1 MQVSKNNIYTVSRLN
16 GEVRE
21 ILEGQLGK
29 IWLNG
34 EISNFSAPSSG
45 HWYLTLK
52 DHSSQIRC
60 AMFKGKNQS
69 VRFKPINGQ
78 QVLVR
83 GAISV
88 YEPRGDY
95 QLLIES
101 MLPAGDGMLAQQ
113 FEALKMKLAA
123 QGLFAADTKRSL
135 PKNIQRIGVITSP
148 TGAAIRDV
156 LHVLARRDPSI
167 EVIIYPTQV
176 QGENADLNICQAI
189 NMANTR
195 HEVDVLLLTRG
206 GGSLEDL
213 WCFNSEAL
221 AHTIYNSALLV
232 VSAVGHE
239 VDTTISDYVADVRAP
254 TPSAGAELLSQD
266 SENKS
271 QRLSTVLARLKQSA
285 SHYQLK
291 QEKRLNTL
299 EHRLQRLD
307 PKRTLEQFEQ
317 RFDEMQL
324 RLESA
329 LSQRLHRLARRQQLL
344 VSRLELQSPKHKL
357 NLESNRLSYLATRLQ
372 DSMQDILNQSQQRM
386 KYAAH
391 QLETVSPLATLSRGY
406 SITTDARAQVI
417 EDAAK
422 LNIGDSIHTRLL
434 HGQVVSKVIDVKV
447 AQVNTTEESLSS

>member
-1 MQVSKNNIYTVSRLN
+1 MQMAKKNIYTVSRLN
-16 GEVRE
+16 GEVRQ
-21 ILEGQLGK
+21 ILEGQIGK

-52 DHSSQIRC
+52 DHASQIRC
-60 AMFKGKNQS
+60 AMFKGRNQVVS
-69 VRFKPINGQ
+69 FKPINGQ
-78 QVLVR
+78 QVLVK

-101 MLPAGDGMLAQQ
+101 MLPAGDGLLAQQ
-113 FEALKMKLAA
+113 FDALKMKLAA
-123 QGLFAADTKRSL
+123 EGLFAADTKRPL

-176 QGENADLNICQAI
+176 QGETAAQSICQAI
-189 NMANTR
+189 NIANQR
-195 HEVDVLLLTRG
+195 LEVDVLLLTRG

-213 WCFNSEAL
+213 WCFNNEAL
-221 AHTIYNSALLV
+221 AHTIYNSALPI

-239 VDTTISDYVADVRAP
+239 VDTTISDYVADIRAP

-266 SENKS
+266 SDNKAQKLATALS
-271 QRLSTVLARLKQSA
+271 RLQQSA
-285 SHYQLK
+285 KHYQLK
-291 QEKRLNTL
+291 QERRLSLL
-299 EHRLQRLD
+299 EHRLQRQD
-307 PKRTLEQFEQ
+307 PKRTLQQFEQ
-317 RFDEMQL
+317 SFDEMQL

-329 LSQRLHRLARRQQLL
+329 LSNRLHLFSRRQQLL
-344 VSRLELQSPKHKL
+344 ASRLEQQSPKHKL
-357 NLESNRLSYLATRLQ
+357 TIEGNRLSYLTSRLQ
-372 DSMQDILNQSQQRM
+372 DALLDQLSQSEQRI

-406 SITTDARAQVI
+406 SITTDIHNQVV
-417 EDAAK
+417 DCADK
-422 LNIGDSIHTRLL
+422 LAIGDSLQTRLR
-434 HGQVVSKVIDVKV
+434 HGQVISTVTQIT
-447 AQVNTTEESLSS
+447 NNE

>member
-1 MQVSKNNIYTVSRLN
+1 MQVPKNNIYTVSRLN
-16 GEVRE
+16 GEVRQ

-29 IWLNG
+29 VWLNG

-52 DHSSQIRC
+52 DHYSQIRC
-60 AMFKGKNQS
+60 AMFKGRNQS
-69 VRFKPINGQ
+69 VSFKPVNGQ
-78 QVLVR
+78 QVLVK

-101 MLPAGDGMLAQQ
+101 MLPAGDGLLAQQ

-123 QGLFAADTKRSL
+123 QGLFAADTKRLL

-176 QGENADLNICQAI
+176 QGESADMNICQAI
-189 NMANTR
+189 NIANQR
-195 HEVDVLLLTRG
+195 LEVDVLLLTRG

-221 AHTIYNSALLV
+221 AHTIYNSALPV

-266 SENKS
+266 SDNKS
-271 QRLSTVLARLKQSA
+271 QRLATVLSRLKQSA

-291 QEKRLNTL
+291 QERRLSLL

-307 PKRTLEQFEQ
+307 PKRTLQQFEQ

-324 RLESA
+324 RLEAA
-329 LSQRLHRLARRQQLL
+329 LSNKLHGLSRRQQQLA
-344 VSRLELQSPKHKL
+344 SRLEQQSPKHKL
-357 NLESNRLSYLATRLQ
+357 ALETNRLSYLATRLQ
-372 DSMQDILNQSQQRM
+372 DAIQDTLNQSEQRI

-406 SITTDARAQVI
+406 SITTDTNHQVI
-417 EDAAK
+417 DNAAQ
-422 LNIGDSIHTRLL
+422 LSVGDRINTRLR
-434 HGQVVSKVIDVKV
+434 HGQVQSTVTHITDKS
-447 AQVNTTEESLSS
+447 

>member
-1 MQVSKNNIYTVSRLN
+1 MTDAKNNVYTVSRLN
-16 GEVRE
+16 GEVRQ

-34 EISNFSAPSSG
+34 EISNFSSPSSG

-52 DHSSQIRC
+52 DTHSQIRC
-60 AMFKGKNQS
+60 AMFKGRNQS
-69 VRFKPINGQ
+69 VSFKPVNGQ
-78 QVLVR
+78 QVLVK

-101 MLPAGDGMLAQQ
+101 MLPAGDGLLAQR

-123 QGLFAADTKRSL
+123 DGLFAAETKRPL

-148 TGAAIRDV
+148 TGAAVRDV

-176 QGENADLNICQAI
+176 QGMTADENICQAI
-189 NMANTR
+189 NIANQR
-195 HEVDVLLLTRG
+195 LEVDVLLLTRG

-221 AHTIYNSALLV
+221 AHTIYNSALPV

-266 SENKS
+266 SDNKAQKLATALS
-271 QRLSTVLARLKQSA
+271 RLAQSA
-285 SHYQLK
+285 KHYQLK
-291 QEKRLNTL
+291 QERRLSL
-299 EHRLQRLD
+299 IEHKLQRHD
-307 PKRTLEQFEQ
+307 PKRTIEQWEQ

-324 RLESA
+324 RLENA
-329 LSQRLHRLARRQQLL
+329 LKHRLHKLVMRQQTLSHAL
-344 VSRLELQSPKHKL
+344 NQQSPRHKLSLEASRLQYLDAQLQAAMADKL
-357 NLESNRLSYLATRLQ
+357 
-372 DSMQDILNQSQQRM
+372 QQTKQQLR
-386 KYAAH
+386 YVAH
-391 QLETVSPLATLSRGY
+391 QLETVSPLSTLSRGY
-406 SITTDARAQVI
+406 SISTNADRQVI
-417 EDAAK
+417 DSAGKVE
-422 LNIGDSIHTRLL
+422 IGDTLHTRLHSGKL
-434 HGQVVSKVIDVKV
+434 VSTVTQIETSD
-447 AQVNTTEESLSS
+447 

>member
-1 MQVSKNNIYTVSRLN
+1 MQVPKNNIYTVSRLN
-16 GEVRE
+16 GEVRQ

-52 DHSSQIRC
+52 DHYSQIRC
-60 AMFKGKNQS
+60 AMFKGRNQS
-69 VRFKPINGQ
+69 VSFKPVNGQ
-78 QVLVR
+78 QVIVK

-101 MLPAGDGMLAQQ
+101 MLPAGDGLLAQQ

-123 QGLFAADTKRSL
+123 QGLFAADTKRAL

-176 QGENADLNICQAI
+176 QGENADVNICQAI
-189 NMANTR
+189 NIANQR
-195 HEVDVLLLTRG
+195 LEVDVLLLTRG

-221 AHTIYNSALLV
+221 AHTIYNSALPV

-266 SENKS
+266 SDNKS
-271 QRLSTVLARLKQSA
+271 QRLATVLARLKQSV

-291 QEKRLNTL
+291 QERRLSLL

-307 PKRTLEQFEQ
+307 PKRTLQQFEQ

-324 RLESA
+324 RLEA
-329 LSQRLHRLARRQQLL
+329 AFANKLHGLSRRQQQLT
-344 VSRLELQSPKHKL
+344 SRLEQQSPKHKL
-357 NLESNRLSYLATRLQ
+357 TLEANRLSYLATRLQ
-372 DSMQDILNQSQQRM
+372 DAMQDKLSHSGQRI
-386 KYAAH
+386 KYVAH

-406 SITTDARAQVI
+406 SITTDANHQIIENAAQ
-417 EDAAK
+417 
-422 LNIGDSIHTRLL
+422 LNVGDSMHTRLL
-434 HGQVVSKVIDVKV
+434 HGQVVSTVTKVI
-447 AQVNTTEESLSS
+447 QRE

>member
-1 MQVSKNNIYTVSRLN
+1 MQVAKNNVYTVSRLN
-16 GEVRE
+16 GEVRQ

-34 EISNFSAPSSG
+34 EISNFSSPSSG

-52 DHSSQIRC
+52 DHYSQIRC
-60 AMFKGKNQS
+60 AMFKGRNQS
-69 VRFKPINGQ
+69 VSFKPINGQ
-78 QVLVR
+78 QVLVK

-101 MLPAGDGMLAQQ
+101 MLPAGDGLLAQQ
-113 FEALKMKLAA
+113 FDALKMKLAA
-123 QGLFAADTKRSL
+123 EGLFAADTKRPL

-176 QGENADLNICQAI
+176 QGETADRNICQAI
-189 NMANTR
+189 NIANQR
-195 HEVDVLLLTRG
+195 LEVDVLLLTRG

-221 AHTIYNSALLV
+221 AHTIYNSALPII
-232 VSAVGHE
+232 SAVGHE
-239 VDTTISDYVADVRAP
+239 IDTTISDYVADIRAP

-266 SENKS
+266 SENKA
-271 QRLSTVLARLKQSA
+271 QRLAAVLSCLQQSA
-285 SHYQLK
+285 RHYQLK
-291 QEKRLNTL
+291 QERRLTVL
-299 EHRLQRLD
+299 DHRLQRLD
-307 PKRTLEQFEQ
+307 PKRTLQQFEQ

-329 LSQRLHRLARRQQLL
+329 LSSRLHLCSRRQQLL
-344 VSRLELQSPKHKL
+344 ASRLEQQSPKHKL
-357 NLESNRLSYLATRLQ
+357 ALEETRLNYLASRLQ
-372 DSMQDILNQSQQRM
+372 DALTDKLSQSEQRI
-386 KYAAH
+386 KHAAH

-406 SITTDARAQVI
+406 SITTDASGIVVTSAAQVR
-417 EDAAK
+417 
-422 LNIGDSIHTRLL
+422 IGDAITTQLPHERLVSIIT
-434 HGQVVSKVIDVKV
+434 QIP
-447 AQVNTTEESLSS
+447 